1 MRYVVLGCDLLLI
14 GVFAVS
20 ATGKLRSR
28 AVFLDFC
35 DSVRKVLGTRPDRA
49 RQLAAAVVAFE
60 VVTVPTLVFLPAVG
74 FLVAMLL
81 CVTFAVALGRA
92 VRHAVREPCRCFGS
106 SSAPL
111 GWRHAARA
119 ATLSLIALAGEV
131 GVLTGAVLTGP
142 IWLPGPWHPGGISV
156 AVGAAAI
163 LVALTVF
170 YDDIADLFAGVGA
183 GLPREPTR
191 EGI

>member
-1 MRYVVLGCDLLLI
+1 MRYVVLGCGLLLI

-28 AVFLDFC
+28 AAFLDFC
-35 DSVRKVLGTRPDRA
+35 DSVRKVLGTQPNRA

-60 VVTVPTLVFLPAVG
+60 VVTVPTLLFVPAVG
-74 FLVAMLL
+74 FLVTMLM
-81 CVTFAVALGRA
+81 CATFAVALGRA

-119 ATLSLIALAGEV
+119 ATLSLIALAGEG
-131 GVLTGAVLTGP
+131 GVLSGAALS
-142 IWLPGPWHPGGISV
+142 GPWHPGGIAV